1 MSLRPRSKKEGFKMN
16 DAKDDIEKPDLN
28 GLGDTLRALRRRAN
42 LTLKQLADRVG
53 CSESMLSKIE
63 RGHVNP
69 TLRMTH
75 QLANELSVKVAAL
88 LTETTDSS
96 VYIRAANSRLK
107 MKLAGRSS
115 NNRQIV
121 LERATPYSDG
131 SVLDANLHVVPPGM
145 GSDGSYRHDAATVG
159 YLVCGEILLEIDGVV
174 HRISEG
180 SSFFFDSRLP
190 YGYRNQGTTDA
201 KIFWVNGFH
210 RSQDMAGK
218 AD

>member
-1 MSLRPRSKKEGFKMN
+1 MN
-16 DAKDDIEKPDLN
+16 ELNSVIEKPDRN

-42 LTLKQLADRVG
+42 LTLKQLATRVG

-75 QLANELSVKVAAL
+75 QLADELAVKVAAL

-96 VYIRAANSRLK
+96 VYIRSANDRLK

-115 NNRQIV
+115 TNRQIV

-131 SVLDANLHVVPPGM
+131 SALDANLHVVPPSM
-145 GSDGSYRHDAATVG
+145 GSDGTYHHDAATVG
-159 YLVCGEILLEIDGVV
+159 YVVSGEILLEIDGVV
-174 HRISEG
+174 HRIAEG

-190 YGYRNQGTTDA
+190 YGYRNEGTTDA

-210 RSQDMAGK
+210 RQQGIAGK
-218 AD
+218 LTAP